1 MSENPETRPTRAEY
15 LRGYIKARRQWRR
28 EQLVAMLGSACV
40 RCGATEDLE
49 FDHIDPA
56 TKRFAVGSSMSRAW
70 DELVE
75 EALKCQLLCR
85 SCHREKAVEDRP
97 EPAHSYYRY
106 WYYGCRCAVCRAAN
120 AAKSARLRA
129 RRHGVND
136 DSAVTPRSSSA
147 PEPAKPLVELPRQD
161 SNLEPAG

>member
-1 MSENPETRPTRAEY
+1 MGRVRQTRAEY
-15 LRGYIKARRQWRR
+15 LRGYNKAGRQQRRAKLI
-28 EQLVAMLGSACV
+28 EMLGGCCA
-40 RCGATEDLE
+40 RCRATQDLE

-97 EPAHSYYRY
+97 EPAHSYYPT
-106 WYYGCRCAVCRAAN
+106 GTTAADVPCVG
-120 AAKSARLRA
+120 RRMPLRA
-129 RRHGVND
+129 PDCG
-136 DSAVTPRSSSA
+136 SS
-147 PEPAKPLVELPRQD
+147 VY
-161 SNLEPAG
+161 G

>member
-1 MSENPETRPTRAEY
+1 MSETRQTRAEY
-15 LRGYIKARRQWRR
+15 LRGYNKAQRRQRR
-28 EQLVAMLGSACV
+28 AQLVEMLGGCCV

-70 DELVE
+70 ADLVE

-85 SCHREKAVEDRP
+85 PCHREKAIGDRP

-129 RRHGVND
+129 QRLAANGD
-136 DSAVTPRSSSA
+136 FAVTSRSTRVDNTA
-147 PEPAKPLVELPRQD
+147 DDLDFQLPRQD